1 MNPQWSENHDN
12 GEWEF
17 GLYEFD
23 EMCNI
28 IFMIIGKISPK
39 EVSEQMIDDI
49 LFGIARDNECNSIVR
64 ELLEYPEW
72 YSLLCKK
79 ALSTDYINAKWQFA
93 ESLKDYN
100 GREQVKELIFEC

>member
-1 MNPQWSENHDN
+1 MYTDYEKRLHRSVIRFKEKANKVNPQWSENHDN

-49 LFGIARDNECNSIVR
+49 LFGIARDNECNS
-64 ELLEYPEW
+64 
-72 YSLLCKK
+72 
-79 ALSTDYINAKWQFA
+79 
-93 ESLKDYN
+93 
-100 GREQVKELIFEC
+100 